1 MYYIVTFFFV
11 DSESMLESMTRPT
24 ENVVTNWMLIGI
36 CVSVGV
42 LFGVTS
48 LCGNH
53 NFDYYFDNKKR
64 YIVKCACMHIN
75 LIFVEYHYPER
86 IPLCI
91 FSGFGH
97 QQQDG
102 TESTTSVERQEK
114 DINMSKNIIY
124 EQIKYYRKQKIE
136 LQENVTYC
144 SMSAVF
150 PLDL

>member
-1 MYYIVTFFFV
+1 
-11 DSESMLESMTRPT
+11 
-24 ENVVTNWMLIGI
+24 
-36 CVSVGV
+36 
-42 LFGVTS
+42 
-48 LCGNH
+48 
-53 NFDYYFDNKKR
+53 
-64 YIVKCACMHIN
+64 MHIN
-75 LIFVEYHYPER
+75 LIFVEYHYPEC

-102 TESTTSVERQEK
+102 VESTTSVERQEK